1 MYMVRERAQRA
12 SATSSK
18 KAILAF
24 WSTDCKPNRTPLIH
38 GVKAESETKT
48 DPGAVPAARAGF
60 LRADCSGVQTA
71 VALTQWTTPS
81 GRSKLYP

>member
-48 DPGAVPAARAGF
+48 DPGPCSARRVLACRLQWSADGSGTDPVDDA
-60 LRADCSGVQTA
+60 LRSV
-71 VALTQWTTPS
+71 
-81 GRSKLYP
+81 